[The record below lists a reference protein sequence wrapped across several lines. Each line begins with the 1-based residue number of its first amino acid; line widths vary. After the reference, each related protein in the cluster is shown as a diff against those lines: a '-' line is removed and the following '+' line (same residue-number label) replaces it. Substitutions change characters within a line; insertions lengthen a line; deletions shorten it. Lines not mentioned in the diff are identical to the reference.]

1 MNKREFLQKLREYL
15 SYELPARYIEKNI
28 RYYDEYIDGETGLG
42 RSAAEVIEELGDPQL
57 IAKSI
62 IDSIKSGADGIPN
75 SEDDVDFTEEIY
87 ENGGPEANQRAS
99 RYKGGSHYD
108 DGGQFASE
116 SRFGSDG
123 TNEQADI
130 NNPFGGWHI
139 YSAGGGGCMFLT
151 ILTCLIIFSLFSLLG
166 AVLGA
171 ISPILAPIFMVLLIL
186 WLLGRRR

>member
-28 RYYDEYIDGETGLG
+28 RYYDEYIDGEVGHG

-62 IDSIKSGADGIPN
+62 TDSIKAGADGIPN

-87 ENGGPEANQRAS
+87 ENGGPEASQRAF
-99 RYKGGSHYD
+99 RYRGSSSYSEGGP
-108 DGGQFASE
+108 GASDNK
-116 SRFGSDG
+116 FGPDG
-123 TNEQADI
+123 TNEQPDI
-130 NNPFGGWHI
+130 NNPFGGWHV
-139 YSAGGGGCMFLT
+139 YSTGGSGCLFLT
-151 ILTCLIIFSLFSLLG
+151 ILICLVIFSLFSLLG

-171 ISPILAPIFMVLLIL
+171 ISPVLAPVFIAFLIL
-186 WLLGRRR
+186 WLLERRR